1 VAPGLGKLIF
11 AGFGLNENGLN
22 EGGEFMISGDVKL
35 VTVQGKSLS
44 GKPRM
49 KWLEFLEGRR
59 WRFDEEDRK
68 TVGAF
73 WVFFSPFFF
82 VVPAVV
88 LAATRRVADFFRC
101 ANVLL
106 SCCVTF

>member
-1 VAPGLGKLIF
+1 MAPGLGKLIF

-49 KWLEFLEGRR
+49 KRLEFLEGRR

-73 WVFFSPFFF
+73 WVFSAPFFLWF
-82 VVPAVV
+82 W
-88 LAATRRVADFFRC
+88 LLFLQLLGGLLIFFAAPM
-101 ANVLL
+101 
-106 SCCVTF
+106 SC